1 MCEALGILTR
11 YRNYRNAPDICR
23 AIHRV
28 IRDRTG
34 VDDPY
39 RRIKESAIKSALAV
53 YPLVRRRVSEGG
65 LHTALL
71 AAAAGNSMDAA
82 VGGDTTVDDG
92 IARELDIGFV
102 RSDFPDFL
110 DRLHTARTLLII
122 GDNAGETVFDRLIAE
137 NLPGLSVTYA
147 VRSRPIINDA
157 TEEDALRSAA
167 KLMAQGGC
175 HSVKLEGGQTMAPI
189 IRRLVDV
196 GIPVMGHLGYTPQ
209 SVHQIGLRVQGKDAN
224 RARQLLQDALAVQ
237 EAGAWA
243 VVLELIPAALAQAI
257 TERLSIPTIGI
268 GAGPYCSGEVQVWH
282 DILGLYDDMVPRHTR
297 QYATLADDIATAL
310 DEYAN
315 DVRER
320 RFPTQANSSRIDEDV
335 LAEALA
341 AVDAPDGPL
350 PSAASPVLK
359 SGPGR
364 RS

>member
-1 MCEALGILTR
+1 MKLYIDCLPCILRQTLEVLRLATHNEAIEEQAMCEALGILTR

-157 TEEDALRSAA
+157 TEEDALASGLDTCARILPSGSEAPGTLLDECSPEFLEIFRGADIVISKGQGNFETLSEAPREIFFLLKA
-167 KLMAQGGC
+167 KCPPIARMLG
-175 HSVKLEGGQTMAPI
+175 VDIGQYVFE
-189 IRRLVDV
+189 RRGTID
-196 GIPVMGHLGYTPQ
+196 G
-209 SVHQIGLRVQGKDAN
+209 N
-224 RARQLLQDALAVQ
+224 RA
-237 EAGAWA
+237 G
-243 VVLELIPAALAQAI
+243 
-257 TERLSIPTIGI
+257 
-268 GAGPYCSGEVQVWH
+268 C
-282 DILGLYDDMVPRHTR
+282 
-297 QYATLADDIATAL
+297 
-310 DEYAN
+310 
-315 DVRER
+315 
-320 RFPTQANSSRIDEDV
+320 
-335 LAEALA
+335 
-341 AVDAPDGPL
+341 
-350 PSAASPVLK
+350 
-359 SGPGR
+359 
-364 RS
+364 

>member
-1 MCEALGILTR
+1 MKLYIDCLPCILRQTLEVLRLATHNEAIEEQAMCEALGILTR

-110 DRLHTARTLLII
+110 DRLHKARTLLII

-157 TEEDALRSAA
+157 TEEDALASGLDTCARILPSGSEAPGTLLDECSPEFLEIFRGADIVISKGQGNFETLSEAPREIFFLLKA
-167 KLMAQGGC
+167 KCPPIARMLG
-175 HSVKLEGGQTMAPI
+175 VDIGQYVFE
-189 IRRLVDV
+189 RRGTID
-196 GIPVMGHLGYTPQ
+196 G
-209 SVHQIGLRVQGKDAN
+209 N
-224 RARQLLQDALAVQ
+224 RA
-237 EAGAWA
+237 G
-243 VVLELIPAALAQAI
+243 
-257 TERLSIPTIGI
+257 
-268 GAGPYCSGEVQVWH
+268 C
-282 DILGLYDDMVPRHTR
+282 
-297 QYATLADDIATAL
+297 
-310 DEYAN
+310 
-315 DVRER
+315 
-320 RFPTQANSSRIDEDV
+320 
-335 LAEALA
+335 
-341 AVDAPDGPL
+341 
-350 PSAASPVLK
+350 
-359 SGPGR
+359 
-364 RS
+364 